1 MGNDARIRQ
10 KWKGKILSWISP
22 LQTSHSKP
30 VAKLAAEV
38 TLGILSSGS
47 LQLAEIARTLKE
59 PTRLH
64 HTLKRLSR
72 MLGKH
77 HLWEELEDQVL
88 ERLAPRVSEDMI
100 LAIDP
105 GDLNRNGSVKSEH
118 LSRVRDGSCGE
129 IVCGYP
135 LIQVVGRAVR
145 KRETLPLLCRLY
157 SYQEKG
163 FVSENEQIISVMR
176 QVSEAIE
183 GKRLWV
189 IDRGGDRIKL
199 WEAWQKEKLDVLVRI
214 TEQRH
219 WVRGGKKQ
227 SLKEILRQ
235 VPLKH
240 KGKLRYGSEK
250 EVRFA
255 LTKVTLPDYP
265 EWPLT
270 MIIVKHGK
278 QAPMVLVSSRL
289 ARGRRQGEKL
299 IQSYMDRWSCEE
311 GYRFT
316 KQGFSLEQVMARS
329 YTTLRNLV
337 ALATVSWALL
347 SENQHDSHELIRR
360 GKRQKKRK
368 KLKFPFYSL
377 LKGWQSLFAEASEI
391 FYKRFRQKVR
401 EVIETQLFHPA
412 LIPKL

>member
-1 MGNDARIRQ
+1 MSYDARIRQ
-10 KWKGKILSWISP
+10 KWKAKVLSWTSP
-22 LQTSHSKP
+22 LQTSHSRP
-30 VAKLAAEV
+30 VAKLCAEV

-47 LQLAEIARTLKE
+47 LQLSEIARALKE

-77 HLWEELEDQVL
+77 ALWEELENQLLARLSWQVN
-88 ERLAPRVSEDMI
+88 EEMV

-105 GDLNRNGSVKSEH
+105 GDLNRDGSAKSECI
-118 LSRVRDGSCGE
+118 SRVHDGSCGE
-129 IVCGYP
+129 IVGGYP
-135 LIQVVGRAVR
+135 LIEVVGRDVR
-145 KRETLPLLCRLY
+145 KRVTLPLLCRLY
-157 SYQEKG
+157 SYKEKG
-163 FVSENEQIISVMR
+163 FVSENEQIINVMR
-176 QVSEAIE
+176 QVSKAIK

-199 WEAWQKEKLDVLVRI
+199 WKAWEKDKFDVLVRI
-214 TEQRH
+214 TDQRH
-219 WVRGGKKQ
+219 WVRSGKKQ
-227 SLKEILRQ
+227 SLSEIVRQ

-240 KGKLRYGSEK
+240 KGKLRYGSKK
-250 EVRFA
+250 EIHFA
-255 LTKVTLPDYP
+255 LTKVTLPEYP

-278 QAPMVLVSSRL
+278 QEPMVLVSSRSG
-289 ARGRRQGEKL
+289 RGRRQGEKL

-337 ALATVSWALL
+337 ALAAVSWALL
-347 SENQHDSHELIRR
+347 SEDQHGSHELIER
-360 GKRQKKRK
+360 GKRQKKNK

-377 LKGWQSLFAEASEI
+377 LKGWQSLFAEAKDI
-391 FYKRFRQKVR
+391 FYTRFRQKTK
-401 EVIETQLFHPA
+401 ETARRQLFLPA